1 MKKIFSSI
9 LALLLVSSSAL
20 PVAFSATTNAT
31 RIEIMA
37 PTTARVGEA
46 IDVTL
51 RAVDKDNK
59 TVTNYLGSVIFNTD
73 NIGDTIPAPG
83 KTVTFTANDNGEKKF
98 SKGIVF
104 KKSGKQKIYV
114 YDVSDE
120 IQGEVTV
127 TVEAEWATTTTND
140 QTITIITPETGTKIT
155 ADMVVVSGKTRKNSK
170 VNIKLNG
177 QDMGSPALSDDIGIF
192 TKNISG
198 ITQESNILVA
208 ELIDGTNTV
217 VAKSAEIKF
226 GRVTTTS
233 STYGVTIMPSST
245 VEASSPIEVT
255 VDATPGLS
263 ELSISI
269 DGSVLVA
276 KEGTAGKYSLQTVA
290 PMKAWVYKLPISQ
303 KDALGQVK
311 TAESTTVL
319 TVTEKVVVVVP
330 PTPVP
335 VPAFK
340 NLKTVTTG
348 SKIVFDFWVENAG
361 SDLSGFK
368 IAYGPNADALN
379 QEVVTLPLNRIP
391 SQLVP
396 GGYTWYVDKIPEGT
410 YTFKIFGRTQDGSLI
425 SNFASEPIVATIGKD
440 SCTIGNVAGL
450 MVTTDDDKSIISWT
464 ALTGATSYNIYK
476 VSAAG
481 DYALFQNTKEPTYT
495 INLAK
500 GDVVYENFVVKA
512 KCDDTTESKEYS
524 SMSKVQTGPGIVA
537 ILVIL
542 SAITWAFLM
551 RRRYI

>member
-1 MKKIFSSI
+1 MPIT
-9 LALLLVSSSAL
+9 
-20 PVAFSATTNAT
+20 FSATTNAT
-31 RIEIMA
+31 RIEIVA

-73 NIGDTIPAPG
+73 NIGDTIPAPW

-127 TVEAEWATTTTND
+127 TVDAEWTTTTTND

-177 QDMGSPALSDDIGIF
+177 QDMGSPALSDDIWIF

-217 VAKSAEIKF
+217 VAKSAEVKF
-226 GRVTTTS
+226 GKVTSTS
-233 STYGVTIMPSST
+233 STYGLTIMPSST
-245 VEASSPIEVT
+245 VEASSPIEIT
-255 VDATPGLS
+255 IDATPGLS
-263 ELSISI
+263 ELSISL
-269 DGSVLVA
+269 DGSILTA

-290 PMKAWVYKLPISQ
+290 PQKAWVYKLPISQ

-311 TAESTTVL
+311 TAESATVL

-335 VPAFK
+335 VPTFK
-340 NLKTVTTG
+340 NIKTVTKG

-410 YTFKIFGRTQDGSLI
+410 YTFKIFGRAQDGSLI
-425 SNFASEPIVATIGKD
+425 SGFSSEPIVATIGKD

-450 MVTTDDDKSIISWT
+450 IVKTDEDKSVISWE

-500 GDVVYENFVVKA
+500 GDIVYENFVVKA
-512 KCDDTTESKEYS
+512 KCDEVTESKEYS
-524 SMSKVQTGPGIVA
+524 SMSKVQTWPGTVA
-537 ILVIL
+537 VLVIL
-542 SAITWAFLM
+542 SAIGWAFLM